1 MSEPAKQQHHVP
13 QATREAFLDTLRD
26 YGGTA
31 RTRLLEQIPMIEP
44 FAHLYGPMRAFIENS
59 GKGLRP
65 ALLLATCK
73 AFGGNPDDAL
83 QSAATLELLHNAFL
97 IHDDI
102 EDVSDFRRGRP
113 CEHHTIGVP
122 LAVNLGDAMQA
133 LALRLLRH
141 NIGPLDPHSAAK
153 VLGEFEHLLMQSL
166 EGQALELGMIR
177 DNTLNVGPFD
187 YLRMTLK
194 KTCWYSFIHPC
205 RIGALIARPDDVASG
220 RLNLDDFNAFGFFL
234 GAAFQIQ
241 DDVLNLIGSQKAYGK
256 EIGGDI
262 FEGKRTLMLAR
273 LASLAA
279 PSERSTLE
287 RFLARPRAE
296 RSEDEA
302 GWVMDRMHAYD
313 CIPYAQN
320 AARDLLAEAQNAYAP
335 LFTGAP
341 REDSQFI
348 VDLMDYIL
356 SRDR

>member
-1 MSEPAKQQHHVP
+1 MA
-13 QATREAFLDTLRD
+13 TLRT
-26 YGGTA
+26 YGDMA
-31 RTRLLEQIPMIEP
+31 RAQLMDQIPRMEP

-73 AFGGNPDDAL
+73 AFGGKPEDAL

-113 CEHHTIGVP
+113 CEHHTMGVP

-141 NIGPLDPHSAAK
+141 NISPLGPQTAAQ
-153 VLGEFEHLLMQSL
+153 VLGEFDHLLIQSL

-177 DNTLNVGPFD
+177 DNALNVGAPD

-205 RIGALIARPDDVASG
+205 RIGALIARPDAVAAG
-220 RLNLDDFNAFGFFL
+220 HLNLEDFNAFGFFL

-241 DDVLNLIGSQKAYGK
+241 DDVLNLTGSQKDYGK

-273 LASLAA
+273 LASLAK
-279 PSERSTLE
+279 PSERSALE
-287 RFLARPRAE
+287 RFLSLPRAD

-302 GWVMDRMHAYD
+302 AWVMDRMYAYE
-313 CIPYAQN
+313 CIPYAQK
-320 AARDLLAEAQNAYAP
+320 AARELLGEAQMAFQP
-335 LFTGAP
+335 LFEGTNPA
-341 REDSQFI
+341 DAQF
-348 VDLMDYIL
+348 VSDLIDYML
-356 SRDR
+356 ARDR

>member
-1 MSEPAKQQHHVP
+1 MP
-13 QATREAFLDTLRD
+13 QANRAAFLDTLSD

-31 RTRLLEQIPMIEP
+31 RTRLLEQIPMTEP
-44 FAHLYGPMRAFIENS
+44 FDHLYGPMRAFIENS

-73 AFGGNPDDAL
+73 AFGGSPDDAL

-102 EDVSDFRRGRP
+102 EDISDFRRGRP

-122 LAVNLGDAMQA
+122 LAVNLGDAMQS

-141 NIGPLDPHSAAK
+141 NIGPLDPRTAAQ
-153 VLGEFEHLLMQSL
+153 VLGEFDHLLMQSI

-177 DNTLNVGPFD
+177 DNALNVGPSD

-241 DDVLNLIGSQKAYGK
+241 DDVLNVIGSQKAYGK

-273 LASLAA
+273 LASLAE
-279 PSERSTLE
+279 PLERSTLE
-287 RFLARPRAE
+287 RFLAQPRAE
-296 RSEDEA
+296 RSEDEV
-302 GWVMDRMHAYD
+302 GWIMERMHAYD
-313 CIPYAQN
+313 CIPYAQS
-320 AARDLLAEAQNAYAP
+320 AARDLLAEAQKAYVP
-335 LFTGAP
+335 LFAGTLP
-341 REDSQFI
+341 EDSRFI
-348 VDLMDYIL
+348 ADLMDYML